1 MYGIFETIFSIEFI
15 KNTTLDF
22 LNNQIKFAKDQA
34 RNLHNKI
41 SSINYQKLQFDTI
54 FCINSNIEK
63 IHAYGT
69 MIYEKY
75 DFIAKIVDLSQYAF
89 IYFIAIIQY
98 RRTEPLTNTWSCV
111 SVLTKSYYN
120 YKNFNYSYV
129 EVYEPK
135 INMILEKLNEKF
147 SALYDDVYSIVSS
160 ENCICDSLITC
171 KYDDKYIHRVVDCE
185 KKTFGSKNSKIVL
198 DESDVKFLSIEYH
211 SKHYIIPL
219 VLELKNEDYLVN
231 NELFSATFV
240 KRLLEY
246 QVSYHAFDKNYE
258 IAIFDNNLKT
268 VYLKFGE
275 YIKLNKTDY
284 SVLKTSDFNENEKI
298 AQ

>member
-1 MYGIFETIFSIEFI
+1 MYELFETIKKNVELARNICAYFI
-15 KNTTLDF
+15 NA
-22 LNNQIKFAKDQA
+22 QIKDVSD
-34 RNLHNKI
+34 KI
-41 SSINYQKLQFDTI
+41 LSINYQKLQFDTI

-75 DFIAKIVDLSQYAF
+75 DFIARIVDLSQYAF
-89 IYFIAIIQY
+89 IYLIAIIQY
-98 RRTEPLTNTWSCV
+98 RRTEPLTSTWSCV

-135 INMILEKLNEKF
+135 INMILEKLSTNF
-147 SALYDDVYSIVSS
+147 SALYYDVHSIISN
-160 ENCICDSLITC
+160 ENSICDSLITC
-171 KYDDKYIHRVVDCE
+171 KYNDKYIHRVVDRE
-185 KKTFGSKNSKIVL
+185 KKTFTSKDSKIVL
-198 DESDVKFLSIEYH
+198 DESDIKFLSIEYR
-211 SKHYIIPL
+211 SKDYIIPL

-231 NELFSATFV
+231 NEILSATFI

-246 QVSYHAFDKNYE
+246 QISYHAFDKNYE
-258 IAIFDNNLKT
+258 ITILDNNLKA

-284 SVLKTSDFNENEKI
+284 SILKTSEFHEIDK
-298 AQ
+298 

>member
-1 MYGIFETIFSIEFI
+1 M
-15 KNTTLDF
+15 DF
-22 LNNQIKFAKDQA
+22 LNNQIKFAKDRA
-34 RNLHNKI
+34 RNLRNTI
-41 SSINYQKLQFDTI
+41 ASINYQKLQFDTI

-75 DFIAKIVDLSQYAF
+75 DFIARIVDLSQYAF
-89 IYFIAIIQY
+89 IYLIAIIQY

-135 INMILEKLNEKF
+135 LNMILEKLSTNF
-147 SALYDDVYSIVSS
+147 SALYYDVHSIISK
-160 ENCICDSLITC
+160 ENSICDSLITC
-171 KYDDKYIHRVVDCE
+171 KYNDKYIHRVVDRDN
-185 KKTFGSKNSKIVL
+185 KTFTSKNSKIVL
-198 DESDVKFLSIEYH
+198 DESDIKFLSIEYR
-211 SKHYIIPL
+211 SKDYIIPL
-219 VLELKNEDYLVN
+219 VLELKNGDYLVN
-231 NELFSATFV
+231 NEILSATFI

-246 QVSYHAFDKNYE
+246 QISYHAFDKNYE
-258 IAIFDNNLKT
+258 ITILDNNLKA

-284 SVLKTSDFNENEKI
+284 SVLKTSEFHESVCTDYAKNEEILKE
-298 AQ
+298 

>member
-1 MYGIFETIFSIEFI
+1 MYEFFETIKQNVEFARGVCAYFI
-15 KNTTLDF
+15 
-22 LNNQIKFAKDQA
+22 NNQVLHTYNKF
-34 RNLHNKI
+34 
-41 SSINYQKLQFDTI
+41 SSINYEKMQFDTI
-54 FCINSNIEK
+54 FYINGCVEK

-75 DFIAKIVDLSQYAF
+75 DFIARIVDLSQYAF
-89 IYFIAIIQY
+89 IYLIAIIQY

-120 YKNFNYSYV
+120 YKNFNYAYV

-135 INMILEKLNEKF
+135 LDMILEKLSTNF
-147 SALYDDVYSIVSS
+147 SALYYDVHSIVSS
-160 ENCICDSLITC
+160 ENSICDSLITC
-171 KYDDKYIHRVVDCE
+171 KYNDKYIHRVVESDN
-185 KKTFGSKNSKIVL
+185 KTFTSKNSKIVL
-198 DESDVKFLSIEYH
+198 DESDVKFLSIEYY

-231 NELFSATFV
+231 NEILSATFV

-258 IAIFDNNLKT
+258 IAILDNNLKA

-275 YIKLNKTDY
+275 YIKLDKTDY
-284 SVLKTSDFNENEKI
+284 SILKTSEFHENEEIIKE
-298 AQ
+298 